1 MIMFFW
7 HRLFSRRQV
16 LVIAVGSGTT
26 LITLLLARTQY
37 LSCLVHPLNNNQE
50 NLKLN
55 CNNSFAIWGKASLK
69 ERAKAKGVI
78 YGAFPQADPKKF
90 TEDIKFQSSFVQECG
105 LLVAGFYWM
114 NSRPSASTFDFTGT
128 DYFVKFASTNKM
140 LLRGHPLLWHE
151 ALPPWFQ
158 NTVNSENA
166 KQFLEE
172 HIKTVVRHY
181 AGKIHSWD
189 VVNEAINPSDGRS
202 DGLRKTPWLKFLG
215 SDYIEL
221 AFRLAA
227 EADPQALLVYNDF
240 GLDYDIPEDEAKRNA
255 VLNLLERLKSKD
267 TPIHAFGMQ
276 AHLRA
281 DETQFNPKKLKRF
294 LENVAALGLKILIT
308 EMDVSDKNLPVD
320 LKVRDRIVA
329 ATYEDYLSVVLNEP
343 AVIAVLTWGLSD
355 RYTWLSEF
363 QPRRDGA
370 RVRPLPLDA
379 NFKRKL
385 AWNAIAHAFDNAP
398 HR

>member
-1 MIMFFW
+1 MAKKTLFTRRQMLFFW
-7 HRLFSRRQV
+7 LSMFISISVLTSRSTSKPKRISPLNRNFV
-16 LVIAVGSGTT
+16 VSEDIPLGKRALIKGLLYGTAVYKNSLSSNPQLAAEVAGECAIIVPELELKWDFLRPTSTSFNFVPADW
-26 LITLLLARTQY
+26 LANFART
-37 LSCLVHPLNNNQE
+37 H
-50 NLKLN
+50 
-55 CNNSFAIWGKASLK
+55 
-69 ERAKAKGVI
+69 
-78 YGAFPQADPKKF
+78 
-90 TEDIKFQSSFVQECG
+90 G
-105 LLVAGFYWM
+105 LLF
-114 NSRPSASTFDFTGT
+114 
-128 DYFVKFASTNKM
+128 
-140 LLRGHPLLWHE
+140 RGHTLVWHE

-158 NTVNSENA
+158 NTVNSQNA

-172 HIKTVVRHY
+172 HIKTVVKHY

-255 VLNLLERLKSKD
+255 VLKLLERLKSKG

-276 AHLRA
+276 AHLHG
-281 DETQFNPKKLKRF
+281 DKTQFNSKKLKNF
-294 LENVAALGLKILIT
+294 LGNVAALGLKILIT
-308 EMDVSDKNLPVD
+308 EMDVADKKLPVD

-355 RYTWLSEF
+355 RYTWLSEY

-370 RVRPLPLDA
+370 KVRPLPLDA

-385 AWNAIAHAFDNAP
+385 AWNAIARAFDNAP
-398 HR
+398 QR

>member
-1 MIMFFW
+1 MNNRFLLTRRHIIQLVFEM
-7 HRLFSRRQV
+7 LVGGIGTAVTSRF
-16 LVIAVGSGTT
+16 I
-26 LITLLLARTQY
+26 
-37 LSCLVHPLNNNQE
+37 NFNNQLQARD
-50 NLKLN
+50 NPNKK
-55 CNNSFAIWGKASLK
+55 FATDGKFSLK
-69 ERAKAKGVI
+69 ERAAIKDLI
-78 YGAFPQADPKKF
+78 YGAAIQYSQLLSDRELANQVKCECKMLVPEWELKWFTGKQSLRPSPGRFDFGRADWMANFAKAH
-90 TEDIKFQSSFVQECG
+90 G
-105 LLVAGFYWM
+105 LLF
-114 NSRPSASTFDFTGT
+114 
-128 DYFVKFASTNKM
+128 
-140 LLRGHPLLWHE
+140 RGHTLVWHE

-158 NTVNSENA
+158 NTVNSQNA
-166 KQFLEE
+166 EQFLEE

-215 SDYIEL
+215 SDYVEL
-221 AFRLAA
+221 AFRFAA

-240 GLDYDIPEDEAKRNA
+240 GLDYDTPENEAKRNA
-255 VLNLLERLKSKD
+255 VLKLLERLKSKS
-267 TPIHAFGMQ
+267 TPIHALGMQ
-276 AHLRA
+276 AHLQG
-281 DETQFNPKKLKRF
+281 DKTQFNSKKLKNF
-294 LENVAALGLKILIT
+294 LRNVAALDLKILIT
-308 EMDVSDKNLPVD
+308 EMDVADKNLPVD
-320 LKVRDRIVA
+320 IKVRDRIVA
-329 ATYEDYLSVVLNEP
+329 ATYEDYLSVVLDEP

-385 AWNAIAHAFDNAP
+385 AWNAIARAFDNAP